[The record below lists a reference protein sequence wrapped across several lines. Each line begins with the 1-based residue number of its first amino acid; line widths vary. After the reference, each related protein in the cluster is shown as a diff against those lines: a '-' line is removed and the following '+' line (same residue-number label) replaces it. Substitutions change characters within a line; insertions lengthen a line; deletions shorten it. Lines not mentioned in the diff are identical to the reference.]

1 MLINEVESPTVNK
14 FIERKRKA
22 GFLEGANI
30 SVGISD
36 DFMDKV
42 TEAKG
47 PQVSSDEAFEA
58 QKTWDNLIESAWASA
73 EPGIVWLERYNKES
87 NSWYYNEIVATN
99 PCGEVRLK

>member
-47 PQVSSDEAFEA
+47 PKVSSDEALEA
-58 QKTWDNLIESAWASA
+58 QKTWNNLIESAWASA

-87 NSWYYNEIVATN
+87 NSWYYNEIVSTN